1 MFQEVQLV
9 VFGALA
15 FSVDDFSLFVRQA
28 HFHFGTFYLGRLST
42 LGVLGIVQFHIEVEV
57 GVLILVVEVGHY
69 FKVAQDVY
77 KRQGMVDA
85 GRLPNWYLHPHPSA

>member
-15 FSVDDFSLFVRQA
+15 FGVDDFSLFVRQA

-57 GVLILVVEVGHY
+57 GVLVLVVGHY
-69 FKVAQDVY
+69 FKVAHVDVGTGIKVHITLY
-77 KRQGMVDA
+77 A
-85 GRLPNWYLHPHPSA
+85 GKAPVILIF

>member
-57 GVLILVVEVGHY
+57 GVLVLVVEVGHY
-69 FKVAQDVY
+69 FKVAHVDVGTGIKVHITLY
-77 KRQGMVDA
+77 TGKAPVI
-85 GRLPNWYLHPHPSA
+85 LIF